1 MIGVLR
7 TQSLRRKLVIVAL
20 ITTGLTL
27 IASNMAFISLE
38 YYLAR
43 QDVER
48 KLNILGEVIA
58 NRATAALTFGDFD
71 LLKTRNARSTSFSN
85 ALNVRKLSQQF
96 TPSERLRKTTE
107 TAEEDTNSVYSKV
120 VPVPTHK
127 KRVSEMLKTM
137 QLDKIKIS
145 NLQEASSLVTDP

>member
-1 MIGVLR
+1 M
-7 TQSLRRKLVIVAL
+7 T
-20 ITTGLTL
+20 
-27 IASNMAFISLE
+27 
-38 YYLAR
+38 R
-43 QDVER
+43 Q
-48 KLNILGEVIA
+48 
-58 NRATAALTFGDFD
+58 DFD

-96 TPSERLRKTTE
+96 TPSERFRKTTE

-137 QLDKIKIS
+137 KLDKIKIS